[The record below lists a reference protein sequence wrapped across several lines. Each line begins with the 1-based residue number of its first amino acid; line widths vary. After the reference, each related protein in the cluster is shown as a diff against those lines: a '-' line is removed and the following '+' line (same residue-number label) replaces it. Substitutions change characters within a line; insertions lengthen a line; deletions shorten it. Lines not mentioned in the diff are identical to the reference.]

1 LEYTSGAK
9 RNGQRYLIM
18 GFKYFANT
26 GVVESKLSNEA
37 MNKLKSYIRNK
48 KNKHNAKLAG
58 NISESFYLEDKDN
71 WFFNNVLTPLI
82 KEYSEEDLKAI
93 VKSPLTENCA
103 FVLSELWVNMQNK
116 YEFNPL
122 HHHAGVFSFVIW
134 VKIPSSYKK
143 EKKLK
148 FIRESNTPTSNT
160 FEFLYTNILGSIVA
174 EKYYLEPEDEGTII
188 LFPAHTPH
196 QVYPFYLSNK
206 KRISVSG
213 NIKLDP
219 KKII

>member
-1 LEYTSGAK
+1 
-9 RNGQRYLIM
+9 
-18 GFKYFANT
+18 
-26 GVVESKLSNEA
+26 
-37 MNKLKSYIRNK
+37 
-48 KNKHNAKLAG
+48 
-58 NISESFYLEDKDN
+58 
-71 WFFNNVLTPLI
+71 
-82 KEYSEEDLKAI
+82 
-93 VKSPLTENCA
+93 
-103 FVLSELWVNMQNK
+103 MQNK

-219 KKII
+219 KKIV